1 MRSNDC
7 STSVLFHSNVKKE
20 REGEQTILPLTSA
33 VALTT
38 VTQLE
43 LAWSINVQ
51 RVSPQAIA
59 VSDADD
65 FFSFIMVTNWKCGNT
80 VSKLNYIFMS
90 YSFQLFSIC
99 FLSSCGEERRG
110 EENEQNYF

>member
-43 LAWSINVQ
+43 LA
-51 RVSPQAIA
+51 
-59 VSDADD
+59 
-65 FFSFIMVTNWKCGNT
+65 
-80 VSKLNYIFMS
+80 
-90 YSFQLFSIC
+90 
-99 FLSSCGEERRG
+99 
-110 EENEQNYF
+110 